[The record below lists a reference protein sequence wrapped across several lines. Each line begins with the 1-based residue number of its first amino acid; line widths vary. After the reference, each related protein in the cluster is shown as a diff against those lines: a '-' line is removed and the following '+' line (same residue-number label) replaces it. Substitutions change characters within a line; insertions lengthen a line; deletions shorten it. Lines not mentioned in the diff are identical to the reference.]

1 MIKKNKYRKINKE
14 VERRKR
20 PNKKIIQL
28 IHRFFVTSLFL
39 SIKQVNLRYT
49 KKRKEK
55 KKYDTLEKKKNH
67 KYIRN

>member
-28 IHRFFVTSLFL
+28 IHRFFVTSLL

-55 KKYDTLEKKKNH
+55 KKKKYDTLEKKKKIIN
-67 KYIRN
+67 I

>member
-55 KKYDTLEKKKNH
+55 KKYDTLEKKK
-67 KYIRN
+67 KS